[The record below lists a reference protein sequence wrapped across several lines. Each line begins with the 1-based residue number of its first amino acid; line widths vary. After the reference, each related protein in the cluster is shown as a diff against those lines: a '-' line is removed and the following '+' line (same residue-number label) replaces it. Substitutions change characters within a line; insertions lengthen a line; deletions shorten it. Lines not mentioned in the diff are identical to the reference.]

1 VASDDTEDRCWAC
14 NAPSLN
20 EILKDLEREGLI
32 GVRYA
37 SIDLIDITGLARR
50 AG

>member
-1 VASDDTEDRCWAC
+1 MQRPA
-14 NAPSLN
+14 LN
-20 EILKDLEREGLI
+20 KILKDLEGDGLI

-37 SIDLIDITGLARR
+37 SIDLLDATGLARR